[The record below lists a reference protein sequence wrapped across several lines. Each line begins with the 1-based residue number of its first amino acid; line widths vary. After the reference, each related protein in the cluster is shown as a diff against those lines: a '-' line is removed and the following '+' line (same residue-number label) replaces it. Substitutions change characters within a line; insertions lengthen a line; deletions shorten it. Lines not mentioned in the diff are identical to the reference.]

1 MRKYR
6 GKIEIVYDILL
17 AASKGARKTHIMYK
31 ANLSYKLLVN
41 YLEEMM
47 KANLVFSND
56 DGMYTLTEDGEE
68 FLSKAKLYF
77 HLQERVRTETD
88 KMNNEKKDL
97 KQMLL
102 FLDE

>member
-6 GKIEIVYDILL
+6 DKIEIVHDIL
-17 AASKGARKTHIMYK
+17 AAVSDGARKTHIMYK
-31 ANLSYKLLVN
+31 ANLSYKLLVS
-41 YLEEMM
+41 YLEEMI
-47 KANLVFSND
+47 KADLVLSDD
-56 DGMYTLTEDGEE
+56 DGIYTLTEDGEE

-77 HLQERVRTETD
+77 HLQERVRSETD

-102 FLDE
+102 FLQE

>member
-6 GKIEIVYDILL
+6 DKIEIVHDILT
-17 AASKGARKTHIMYK
+17 AVSDGARKTHIMYK
-31 ANLSYKLLVN
+31 ANLSYKLLVS
-41 YLEEMM
+41 YLEEMI
-47 KANLVFSND
+47 KADLVLSNG
-56 DGMYTLTEDGEE
+56 DGIYTLTEDGEE

-77 HLQERVRTETD
+77 HLQERVRSETD

-102 FLDE
+102 FLQE